1 MSKVIIFPT
10 DTVYGIGT
18 PIFDIEGI
26 ERIYEIKKRPKDKP
40 LACLCANLDQIN
52 SIAYLND
59 KAIKLINAFL
69 PGPLTLI
76 LKAKEEVEEKIGY
89 KTIGVR
95 IPNNEIA
102 LNILKENG
110 PMLTTSV
117 NESGHVPLNEYD
129 DIKKEYDALVDK
141 IYDTNTNSSNVS
153 STVLLIND
161 NEFKILRLGEIT
173 LDEINSIEK
182 KA

>member
-26 ERIYEIKKRPKDKP
+26 KRIYDIKKRPKEKP
-40 LACLCANLDQIN
+40 LACLCANLEQIN

-59 KAIKLINAFL
+59 KAIKLINKFL

-76 LKAKEEVEEKIGY
+76 LNAKEEVINKIGY

-95 IPNNEIA
+95 IPNCDIA

-129 DIKKEYDALVDK
+129 DIKRDYNDFVDY
-141 IYDTNTNSSNVS
+141 IYDTNTHSSNIS
-153 STVLLIND
+153 STVVLIND
-161 NEFKILRLGEIT
+161 NEFKILRAGEIT
-173 LDEINSIEK
+173 LDDLNK
-182 KA
+182 VVNN